1 MKQRLDRVC
10 VISGNFG
17 YGVDSDLN
25 FLFAR
30 IAGE

>member
-1 MKQRLDRVC
+1 VR

-25 FLFAR
+25 FLFAKL
-30 IAGE
+30 AGD